1 VTALLPPTWHP
12 ALAAML
18 GVAAIAYASVTS
30 RPAFRATTGERVRL
44 VAALAVLWVACG
56 WPLGDLAGHV
66 SLTATVLQ
74 RLLVMLA
81 AAPLLV
87 TAVPVAVGVWCT
99 RPPIL
104 DRLSHALSHPAVAI
118 VVVTSVGTATLVPA
132 VVTWGASSSA
142 AGAAVV
148 AVTLLVGVVLWLPV
162 LGRAPGAWRLSYVAK
177 GAYCMA
183 ASLVVTS
190 LSFVWIFSRHVLYP
204 SFSHQHA
211 IVAMSP
217 IVDQQLAGYVAKF
230 GAYLPLW
237 TVAFVLFAK
246 SGEIGE
252 GDGTTL
258 RWVDVQREL
267 ERVDRRVRRADGTE
281 VPDRP
286 PG

>member
-1 VTALLPPTWHP
+1 VTSLLPPTWHP
-12 ALAAML
+12 ALAA
-18 GVAAIAYASVTS
+18 T
-30 RPAFRATTGERVRL
+30 L
-44 VAALAVLWVACG
+44 VAAAAAYAWLTSRATLAATARERAAFAGTIAVLWAACG
-56 WPLGDLAGHV
+56 WPLGDLAAHV

-81 AAPLLV
+81 AAPLLL
-87 TAVPVAVGVWCT
+87 ASLPVDLIARCT
-99 RPPIL
+99 RPAPI
-104 DRLSHALSHPAVAI
+104 DRIARALSHPAVAI
-118 VVVTSVGTATLVPA
+118 LIVTIVGTVTLVPA
-132 VVTWGASSSA
+132 VVTWGASSGP

-148 AVTLLVGVVLWLPV
+148 AATLAVGIVLWLPV
-162 LGRAPGAWRLSYVAK
+162 VGRMPGTRRLSYVAK

-190 LSFVWIFSRHVLYP
+190 LSFVWIFSRHVLYG

-237 TVAFVLFAK
+237 TVAFVLFARA
-246 SGEIGE
+246 
-252 GDGTTL
+252 GDHDGDDGATL

-267 ERVDRRVRRADGTE
+267 ERAERHPRLGSE
-281 VPDRP
+281 
-286 PG
+286 PGDD

>member
-1 VTALLPPTWHP
+1 VSSLLPPTWHP
-12 ALAAML
+12 ALGAVL
-18 GVAAIAYASVTS
+18 VAAVVAYAVITS
-30 RPAFRATTGERVRL
+30 RPGFRVTTAERVRFAGGL
-44 VAALAVLWVACG
+44 VVLWVACG
-56 WPLGDLAGHV
+56 WPLGDLAAHV

-87 TAVPVAVGVWCT
+87 ASVPVAVVAWCT
-99 RPPIL
+99 RPPAI
-104 DRLSHALSHPAVAI
+104 DRVARAVSHPAVAI
-118 VVVTSVGTATLVPA
+118 LVVTVLGTMTLVPS
-132 VVTWGASSSA
+132 VVTWGSSSSA
-142 AGAAVV
+142 AGALVV
-148 AVTLLVGVVLWLPV
+148 AVTLFVGVVLWLPV
-162 LGRAPGAWRLSYVAK
+162 LGRAPATRRLSDVAK

-217 IVDQQLAGYVAKF
+217 IVDQQLAGYVSKF

-237 TVAFVLFAK
+237 TVAFVYFAR
-246 SGEIGE
+246 SGDRGE
-252 GDGTTL
+252 DDGGTL

-267 ERVDRRVRRADGTE
+267 ERADRRAREGGAA
-281 VPDRP
+281 VPDVP
-286 PG
+286 TD